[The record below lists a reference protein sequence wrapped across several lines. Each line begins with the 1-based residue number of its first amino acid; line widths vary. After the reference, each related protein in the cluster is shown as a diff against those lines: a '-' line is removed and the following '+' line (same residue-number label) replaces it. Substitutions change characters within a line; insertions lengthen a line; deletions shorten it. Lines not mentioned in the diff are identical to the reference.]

1 MSLKTELSRWLLEW
15 RLDALGA
22 AALAVIGLVRARGL
36 LPKVYP
42 RAGDWLRKLCL
53 AGGILLIGAVL
64 AEAAT
69 FLLDEDANVSF
80 ASLLTVRLVLIG
92 ETAAAGLL
100 LYLAFRQRKRLRRA
114 EQAREAT
121 EAQLLRA
128 ASNEAGSERLRD
140 DFLAVA
146 EQELRAPLQD
156 LRAGAQGLGT
166 TPLDGRQREH
176 VEAIL
181 DHATKMEGVLQD
193 LVDYARLEQGR
204 LRLEERPFAPL
215 EVLRACVTQQRT
227 KGTAPT
233 CPAQL
238 SADGLAEV
246 LVWGDRRRFAQV
258 AAKLLGNAVGFSP
271 GGAVE
276 LAAIWTAPKFAHGT
290 GELRLRIKESFPR
303 EGQRGQAELFPTF
316 AAARGTQGAAPGQP
330 GLGLGLA
337 YRLVR
342 LMDGEITVDGDAPGG
357 VEFIVALP
365 LRPAARSELPP
376 TAVAPDLGSRGPR
389 VLIVDDLETNRLLLE
404 LFLQRHGFQTEVA
417 EGGEAAIRRAARGGL
432 DVILMDLH
440 MPETDGLAATRRI
453 REAEPPGQR
462 VPIFALT
469 ASLARGTREQ
479 CLEAGM
485 DEHLTKPLDIERVRT
500 LLVRFLADARR

>member
-1 MSLKTELSRWLLEW
+1 MALKTELSRWFVEW
-15 RLDALGA
+15 RLDALGVA
-22 AALAVIGLVRARGL
+22 VLAVVGLVRARGL

-42 RAGDWLRKLCL
+42 RAGEWVRKLCL

-80 ASLLTVRLVLIG
+80 ASLLTVRLVLIS

-121 EAQLLRA
+121 EAQLLQA
-128 ASNEAGSERLRD
+128 ASSEAGAERLRE

-146 EQELRAPLQD
+146 DQELRAPLRE
-156 LRAGAQGLGT
+156 LRTGAQNLGAT
-166 TPLDGRQREH
+166 SLDGRQREQ
-176 VEAIL
+176 VEGIL
-181 DHATKMEGVLQD
+181 SETARIEGVLKD

-215 EVLRACVTQQRT
+215 DVLRACVAQQQATGAHRGAT
-227 KGTAPT
+227 V
-233 CPAQL
+233 QL
-238 SADGLAEV
+238 SADDLAEV
-246 LVWGDRRRFAQV
+246 LVWGDRHRFAQL
-258 AAKLLGNAVGFSP
+258 AAKLLGNALSFSE
-271 GGAVE
+271 GRAVE
-276 LAAIWTAPKFAHGT
+276 ISGHWLAPKFAHGT
-290 GELRLRIKESFPR
+290 GELRLRVKDSRSR
-303 EGQRGQAELFPTF
+303 EGP
-316 AAARGTQGAAPGQP
+316 PGQTELLP
-330 GLGLGLA
+330 AFARARSPGRAATGGAGLGLGLA

-342 LMDGEITVDGDAPGG
+342 LMDGEITVDGDSPGG
-357 VEFIVALP
+357 VEFLAVLP

-376 TAVAPDLGSRGPR
+376 TVSGRDPGARGPR

-417 EGGEAAIRRAARGGL
+417 DGGEAAIRRAATGGL

-453 REAEPPGQR
+453 RAAEPPGFR
-462 VPIFALT
+462 VPVFALT

-479 CLEAGM
+479 CLAAGM
-485 DEHLTKPLDIERVRT
+485 DEHLTKPLDIERFRT
-500 LLVRFLADARR
+500 LLARFLPDQRR

>member
-1 MSLKTELSRWLLEW
+1 MALKTELSRWFVEW
-15 RLDALGA
+15 RLDALGIA
-22 AALAVIGLVRARGL
+22 VLAVVGLVRARGL
-36 LPKVYP
+36 LPKVHP
-42 RAGDWLRKLCL
+42 RAGEWVRKLCL

-80 ASLLTVRLVLIG
+80 ASLLTVRLVLIS

-121 EAQLLRA
+121 EAQLLQA
-128 ASNEAGSERLRD
+128 ASSEAGAERLRE

-146 EQELRAPLQD
+146 DHELRAPLRE
-156 LRAGAQGLGT
+156 LRTGAQNIGAT
-166 TPLDGRQREH
+166 SLDGRQREQ
-176 VEAIL
+176 VESIL
-181 DHATKMEGVLQD
+181 SQTARIEGVLKD

-204 LRLEERPFAPL
+204 LRLEERPFPPL
-215 EVLRACVTQQRT
+215 DVLRACVAQQQ
-227 KGTAPT
+227 GTG
-233 CPAQL
+233 
-238 SADGLAEV
+238 ADRGATVQIAADDLTEV
-246 LVWGDRRRFAQV
+246 LVWGDRHRFAQV
-258 AAKLLGNAVGFSP
+258 AAKLLENAISFSA
-271 GGAVE
+271 GRAVE
-276 LAAIWTAPKFAHGT
+276 ISGRWIAPKFAHGT
-290 GELRLRIKESFPR
+290 GELRLRVKDSRSR
-303 EGQRGQAELFPTF
+303 EGLPGQTELLPAF
-316 AAARGTQGAAPGQP
+316 APARSADGAATGGA

-342 LMDGEITVDGDAPGG
+342 LMDGEITVDGDSPGG
-357 VEFIVALP
+357 VEFLVVLP

-376 TAVAPDLGSRGPR
+376 AVSGRDPGARGPR

-417 EGGEAAIRRAARGGL
+417 DGGEAAIRRAATGGL

-453 REAEPPGQR
+453 RAAEPPGFR
-462 VPIFALT
+462 VPVFALT

-479 CLEAGM
+479 CLAAGM
-485 DEHLTKPLDIERVRT
+485 DEHLTKPLDIERFRT
-500 LLVRFLADARR
+500 LLARFLPDQRR